1 MMISGCFGLLRAFAA
16 KYPETADEINSA
28 LDAAL

>member
-16 KYPETADEINSA
+16 KYPQHADEIDHA
-28 LDAAL
+28 LSS